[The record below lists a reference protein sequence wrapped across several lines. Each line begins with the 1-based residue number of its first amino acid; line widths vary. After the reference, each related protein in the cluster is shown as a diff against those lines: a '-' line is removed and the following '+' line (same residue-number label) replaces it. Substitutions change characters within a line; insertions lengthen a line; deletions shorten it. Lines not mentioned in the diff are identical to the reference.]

1 MQHPK
6 SHAGEKDY
14 PTVETMQDAGHPETQ
29 QAGGLDLFRSL
40 LRSFADVEDETSQS
54 WP

>member
-14 PTVETMQDAGHPETQ
+14 PTVETVQDAGHPETQ
-29 QAGGLDLFRSL
+29 QAGGLDFVSQ
-40 LRSFADVEDETSQS
+40 FASQFC
-54 WP
+54 